1 MFEGMRNTSHRYTR
15 TIGMLLLL
23 AVTATG
29 FSQTPTG
36 GIAEK
41 QQASN
46 DKDRRMAWWHEAK
59 FGMFI
64 HWGVYSIP
72 AGRWKGEPIVPTGE
86 WFMFAAKMPIAD
98 YEKLT
103 STFNPVKFNADE
115 WVRIAK
121 DAGMKYIVI
130 TAKHH
135 DGFGMFASKAS
146 KFNIVDATPFGRDPM
161 KELAD
166 ACKRHGLRLC
176 FYYSQAIDWH
186 EPDAAGNVWD
196 FPKEVGQKGPKED
209 FPQYMQRKAMPQM
222 RELLTQYGPI
232 GLIWFDKPFRI
243 QKEQS
248 QEFVDLV
255 HKLQPDCL
263 VNSRVGYDLGD
274 YGSTVDNR
282 LPDDLRPG
290 NWETPGTI
298 NETWGFKSYDRNW
311 KSVDDL
317 TYKLVDIVS
326 KGGNYLLNVGP
337 TAEGI
342 IPQASVERLRA
353 MGRWLK
359 ANDESIYGCG
369 PTPFRTLVHR
379 CTTRPGKIYVH
390 VFEYPLDKRL
400 VIHYLKNKINK
411 AYLLADPWHRALP
424 VTITKCGAVVVALPD
439 KGPDLVDNVV
449 VLEITGPPRVDE
461 PPPTPAPATAPAK

>member
-1 MFEGMRNTSHRYTR
+1 MAKRMESPFSRRIRAMS
-15 TIGMLLLL
+15 LL
-23 AVTATG
+23 AVLGATVAG
-29 FSQTPTG
+29 CSQAPTG
-36 GIAEK
+36 GMVEK
-41 QQASN
+41 QQVLN
-46 DKDRRMAWWHEAK
+46 EKEQRMAWWHEAK

-72 AGRWKGEPIVPTGE
+72 GGRWKGEPIVPTGE

-98 YEKLT
+98 YENLAGR
-103 STFNPVKFNADE
+103 FNPVKFNADE

-135 DGFGMFASKAS
+135 DGFAMYGSKAS
-146 KFNIVDATPFGRDPM
+146 KFNIVDATPFHRDPM

-196 FPKEVGQKGPKED
+196 FPSEVGQKGPKAD
-209 FPQYMQRKAMPQM
+209 FPRYMQRKAMPQV

-248 QEFVDLV
+248 QEFVNLV
-255 HKLQPDCL
+255 HQIQPNCL

-274 YGSTVDNR
+274 YGSTIDNR

-290 NWETPGTI
+290 DWETPG
-298 NETWGFKSYDRNW
+298 
-311 KSVDDL
+311 
-317 TYKLVDIVS
+317 
-326 KGGNYLLNVGP
+326 
-337 TAEGI
+337 
-342 IPQASVERLRA
+342 
-353 MGRWLK
+353 
-359 ANDESIYGCG
+359 NDQ
-369 PTPFRTLVHR
+369 
-379 CTTRPGKIYVH
+379 
-390 VFEYPLDKRL
+390 
-400 VIHYLKNKINK
+400 
-411 AYLLADPWHRALP
+411 
-424 VTITKCGAVVVALPD
+424 
-439 KGPDLVDNVV
+439 
-449 VLEITGPPRVDE
+449 
-461 PPPTPAPATAPAK
+461 